1 MRTLVFTLAGACVLG
16 CATTA
21 APPAVASEAPTIAAC
36 LENAEDAAGRRA
48 CIGSVNL
55 ACQDEGDGGVT
66 TTGMVMCAE
75 RERAQWTAIGA
86 AAAATLT
93 AQESPTQAAARARAA
108 VVHADWIQARCAYD
122 ASYYEGGS
130 LARYSAAACVMGE
143 TARFALI
150 LYERTITL
158 SEG

>member
-1 MRTLVFTLAGACVLG
+1 MRALVFALAGACVLG
-16 CATTA
+16 CATTS
-21 APPAVASEAPTIAAC
+21 APPAAASEAPTIATC

-55 ACQDEGDGGVT
+55 HCQDEGDGGVT
-66 TTGMVMCAE
+66 TVGMVMCAE
-75 RERAQWTAIGA
+75 RERAQWAAIGA
-86 AAAATLT
+86 AAAATVA
-93 AQESPTQAAARARAA
+93 AQESPPQAAARSRATEAHA
-108 VVHADWIQARCAYD
+108 VWLQARCAYD

-150 LYERTITL
+150 LHERTITL